1 MKLNTALPLLSFSAL
16 VMLAGLSYVDAQEA
30 PAEPPPEEGTSARVR
45 RARPG
50 QRNRPPNPAAGGT
63 TGAEGV
69 TEFESGVDFRP
80 MSPRARVTFNLEE
93 ADLPDLVRLI
103 SNMTGKR
110 FILPGKVRAIKA
122 TVYAPTKVTA
132 AEAYNAFLSI
142 LDRITEYRAFLPQHM
157 LVRDVFVLT
166 SPGPQPA
173 TTVRQ

>member
-1 MKLNTALPLLSFSAL
+1 MKLTTALPLLCFSAF

-30 PAEPPPEEGTSARVR
+30 PPTAPEEGTSARVR

-110 FILPGKVRAIKA
+110 FILPGKVRAIKPRS
-122 TVYAPTKVTA
+122 TRPPRSPRRRPTTRSSASSRSTA
-132 AEAYNAFLSI
+132 
-142 LDRITEYRAFLPQHM
+142 
-157 LVRDVFVLT
+157 
-166 SPGPQPA
+166 
-173 TTVRQ
+173 

>member
-1 MKLNTALPLLSFSAL
+1 MKLTTALPLLSFSAF

-30 PAEPPPEEGTSARVR
+30 PPTAPDGTSARVR
-45 RARPG
+45 RARPAA
-50 QRNRPPNPAAGGT
+50 RPPNPAAGGT

-122 TVYAPTKVTA
+122 TVYAPTQG
-132 AEAYNAFLSI
+132 
-142 LDRITEYRAFLPQHM
+142 DRGRGLQRVP
-157 LVRDVFVLT
+157 
-166 SPGPQPA
+166 
-173 TTVRQ
+173 